1 MVACNECNAYTKPKL
16 AKRGVIMAI
25 ITIRNLD
32 ESVKISL
39 RIRAATHG
47 LSMEE
52 EARQILRAALQ
63 SSEQQ
68 GGNLAQRIRAR
79 MEPLGGVD
87 LPTMPRDPVRDP
99 PNFQ

>member
-1 MVACNECNAYTKPKL
+1 MNAMPIL
-16 AKRGVIMAI
+16 NRNWRNRGVIMAI

-32 ESVKISL
+32 ESVKTSL

-63 SSEQQ
+63 SPEQQ

-79 MEPLGGVD
+79 IEPLGGVN
-87 LPTMPRDPVRDP
+87 LPIMPRDPVRDP
-99 PNFQ
+99 PSFQ